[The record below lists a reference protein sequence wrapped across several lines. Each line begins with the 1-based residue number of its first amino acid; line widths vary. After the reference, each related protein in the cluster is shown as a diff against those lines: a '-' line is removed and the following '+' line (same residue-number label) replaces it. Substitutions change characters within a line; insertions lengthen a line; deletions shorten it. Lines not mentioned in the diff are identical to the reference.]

1 MRYGRVVLGTMTM
14 ALSLA
19 ACGGE
24 GGELREA
31 TERRRAALAAGD
43 SAGDSA
49 AVERPKD
56 EEGFEIPAFSGAS
69 PGAAA
74 KADSGAA
81 PAAPAPGDTTPPAA
95 APAPTPEWTAG
106 TVAVNRSVRGVTVLR
121 DVRVG
126 RNAGFDR
133 VVLEFAG
140 GEIPGYHV
148 EYVDRPIRKCG
159 SGDTTPVAGD
169 AWLRIR
175 LEPAQ
180 AHTDAGAPTV
190 RERERALTL
199 PVLREMEMIC
209 DFEGQVEVVLGVAR
223 PNRFRVTEVRSPGPP
238 RLAIDVEQ

>member
-24 GGELREA
+24 GGELREE

-56 EEGFEIPAFSGAS
+56 DEGFEIPAFSGAS

-74 KADSGAA
+74 GADSASAPGGA
-81 PAAPAPGDTTPPAA
+81 PADTTPPAA

-106 TVAVNRSVRGVTVLR
+106 TVAVSRSAQRVAVLR
-121 DVRVG
+121 DLRVG
-126 RNAGFDR
+126 RNTGFDR

-140 GEIPGYHV
+140 SEIPGYHV

-180 AHTDAGAPTV
+180 AHTDAGEPTV